1 MEPVTL
7 RTARLELSLPEAG
20 DVDALYAACQ
30 DADIQRFTPVP
41 SPYRRSDAEAFVE
54 RVPQDWKSGIHLTWV
69 IREGERLV
77 GTIGFY
83 RIDGKGS
90 GEIGYWISPDARGGG
105 QLREAARAVIDWG
118 FAPDG
123 LGLVRIEWRAVAG
136 NIASARAARALGFRY
151 EGLLRQALVGP
162 RGRDDGW
169 IAGLLVADDRTPQP
183 WPVLEA

>member
-1 MEPVTL
+1 MDPVIL
-7 RTARLELSLPEAG
+7 RTPRLALTLPAAG
-20 DVDALYAACQ
+20 DVDALFEACQ
-30 DADIQRFTPVP
+30 DADIQRFTPIP

-54 RVPQDWKSGIHLTWV
+54 RVPRDWESGVHLTWV
-69 IREGERLV
+69 IREGERLI

-83 RIDGKGS
+83 RVDGKGS
-90 GEIGYWISPDARGGG
+90 GEIGYWIAPDARGGG
-105 QLREAARAVIDWG
+105 YLREAAQTVIDWG

-136 NIASARAARALGFRY
+136 NVASARAARALGFRY

-169 IAGLLVADDRTPQP
+169 IAGLLATDDRMPHP
-183 WPVLEA
+183 WPVLDA